1 MRPDWT
7 IALSRTCPTG
17 FKTLS
22 AAAQADVR
30 RRLFRCGLAASL
42 DHTLRLHCST
52 QDSHQQQQER
62 IHVLRVAPWSVAQ
75 LVGLGVA
82 PMLQPPGS
90 QQRDGG
96 GGGGGRH
103 VAGGRGDSVGLGGAS
118 TSDSGEAA
126 SSSGQRPQLGLL
138 LTLSKRAA
146 ILTRDLEAGALPEGG
161 EGMRATKGR
170 EVVTE
175 LASEV
180 LGALV
185 AAVRTVQ
192 EDIGHTRR
200 PEGRMAAAAFYSG
213 GSGDVAWGPAGDEVQ
228 EALALAVRAAC
239 NLAAPWAWQ
248 LAADLA
254 GAAEGFSVAYMLGNL
269 SIGITA
275 VCDLL
280 PCVMWWCHSPPT
292 LPPAQ
297 LLACQPHRLL
307 AAACV
312 LAAALPA
319 EEERK
324 RLLGMRLPGLLVS
337 LAAHKELSGRVRG
350 WLVPPTAAAAT
361 AAAHAAAAAAASTIS
376 VGGEGDACAGCLVEP
391 LQSAL
396 RHTLSLAPHHTM
408 HAVALMRIAKREIR
422 PKEGVPCCEGGRD
435 ATGEED
441 GGFQQCAAAM
451 AEVMR
456 SSMDDRSGVEAHSVL
471 LPDGS
476 SPAIILAAAFD
487 VKGQLPPPP
496 LPSAPPGPLPP
507 PLALPLGRA
516 GALPRLR
523 MCGNPRCT
531 NFSQESEGALPLK
544 QCGGCR
550 AVRYCSADC
559 QRVHWREGHKAECRE
574 LATGA
579 AGT

>member
-1 MRPDWT
+1 MRPAWT
-7 IALSRTCPTG
+7 NALCRTCATG

-22 AAAQADVR
+22 ATAQADVR

-62 IHVLRVAPWSVAQ
+62 IHVLRVAPRSVAQ
-75 LVGLGVA
+75 LVGLGIA
-82 PMLQPPGS
+82 PMLPPPES
-90 QQRDGG
+90 QQHGGGG
-96 GGGGGRH
+96 GGGGGRG
-103 VAGGRGDSVGLGGAS
+103 VSGGRGDSMGRSGAS

-126 SSSGQRPQLGLL
+126 SSSGGRPQLGLL

-146 ILTRDLEAGALPEGG
+146 MLTRALELEAGALPEGG
-161 EGMRATKGR
+161 EGKRATKGR
-170 EVVTE
+170 EVVTK

-185 AAVRTVQ
+185 TAVRTVQ
-192 EDIGHTRR
+192 EDTGQLGT
-200 PEGRMAAAAFYSG
+200 PEGAAAVNSGSG
-213 GSGDVAWGPAGDEVQ
+213 GDAAWGATGDEAE

-254 GAAEGFSVAYMLGNL
+254 GAADGASITYMLGNL
-269 SIGITA
+269 SIGVTA
-275 VCDLL
+275 TCDLL
-280 PCVMWWCHSPPT
+280 PCVARWCHDPVT

-307 AAACV
+307 AAACA

-337 LAAHKELSGRVRG
+337 LAPHKELSGRVRG
-350 WLVPPTAAAAT
+350 WLVPSAAPT
-361 AAAHAAAAAAASTIS
+361 AAAHAATATAAASTS
-376 VGGEGDACAGCLVEP
+376 SGGGEVDACAGCLSAP

-396 RHTLSLAPHHTM
+396 RHTLSLAPHHAM
-408 HAVALMRIAKREIR
+408 HAVALMRIAVGEIKPR
-422 PKEGVPCCEGGRD
+422 RGVPCGEGGRD
-435 ATGEED
+435 ATREAD

-451 AEVMR
+451 AEVFWKGLADPSAM
-456 SSMDDRSGVEAHSVL
+456 EAHSVL

-476 SPAIILAAAFD
+476 VPGVLLEAVTDAGG
-487 VKGQLPPPP
+487 KLPPPP
-496 LPSAPPGPLPP
+496 PPSGPPGPLPP
-507 PLALPLGRA
+507 PLALPSDRA
-516 GALPRLR
+516 SALPRLR
-523 MCGNPRCT
+523 MCGNPRCSS
-531 NFSQESEGALPLK
+531 FAGESEGALPFK

-550 AVRYCSADC
+550 AVRYCGAEC
-559 QRVHWREGHKAECRE
+559 QRVHWREGHKAECKE
-574 LATGA
+574 LAAGA
-579 AGT
+579 AAK